1 MEQLGGQLRVDSK
14 VDEGSSFSFLIPF
27 TMGSDRASSSG
38 SSQRSQSRSARTD
51 EIESLVNA
59 LTNHPNSIIAA
70 LGNSPK
76 SLSLAS
82 PSKTNTKDLSVANPS
97 ALPNRPSRSRM
108 QSNESSN
115 PLRVLIVEDND
126 INRTILAKRL
136 TLDGHVVVN
145 TTNGQEGVD
154 MVQSDREFDCVLM
167 DIQYACVYVCASMT
181 LTTV

>member
-27 TMGSDRASSSG
+27 ATGSDHSSSSG
-38 SSQRSQSRSARTD
+38 SSQRSRSRSSRTD

-59 LTNHPNSIIAA
+59 LAHNPNSIITSLA
-70 LGNSPK
+70 NSSK
-76 SLSLAS
+76 SLIS
-82 PSKTNTKDLSVANPS
+82 PSKVNSKDLNVSSPP
-97 ALPNRPSRSRM
+97 ALPRRPSRSHL
-108 QSNESSN
+108 QPSESSI

-136 TLDGHVVVN
+136 TLDGHIVVN
-145 TTNGQEGVD
+145 TTNGQEGLD

-167 DIQYACVYVCASMT
+167 DIQCVTLPVCVPMM
-181 LTTV
+181 LTSL

>member
-27 TMGSDRASSSG
+27 AMGSDRSSSSG
-38 SSQRSQSRSARTD
+38 SSQRSQSRSARAD

-59 LTNHPNSIIAA
+59 LANHPNSIISS

-82 PSKTNTKDLSVANPS
+82 PAKTNAKDLSVANPS
-97 ALPNRPSRSRM
+97 ASPKRPSRSRM
-108 QSNESSN
+108 QSNETST

-136 TLDGHVVVN
+136 TLDGHLVVN
-145 TTNGQEGVD
+145 TTNGQEGLD

-167 DIQYACVYVCASMT
+167 DIQYVCTSPYV
-181 LTTV
+181 